1 MLFPFDDEL
10 ISVLA
15 FTVPGVTTIVG
26 GLTITVPIE
35 HHG

>member
-15 FTVPGVTTIVG
+15 LKVPRVTTIVG
-26 GLTITVPIE
+26 GLTML
-35 HHG
+35 